1 MPFTKLLGFI
11 IKDKNLIISLLLTI
25 TDEIEKN
32 IPYITIFWEK
42 GTAFVHFL
50 NNLCSYFKL
59 YKNKINI
66 IKNPTISEGFEKLG
80 GTS

>member
-1 MPFTKLLGFI
+1 M
-11 IKDKNLIISLLLTI
+11 
-25 TDEIEKN
+25 DEIEKN

-42 GTAFVHFL
+42 GIAFVHFL

-66 IKNPTISEGFEKLG
+66 IKNPTISKGFKKLSG
-80 GTS
+80 AS